1 LALLS
6 PHFCSREAHFCLEY
20 LIRHYKVYQYNV
32 DAVVECCLPWHDTL
46 AFARMVQLLSLKGS
60 RWEFLTPVQKTGS
73 PLPREAIARRCA
85 RDFGLLR
92 FLCVSARRSAARSS
106 GPSASNPPS
115 SSVSAATAA
124 GRAKLFSFYAA
135 VVVEALASLGSASE
149 ALLRALVPTVV
160 HGLSATKSPEYQM
173 ASYMIL
179 SALSAK
185 GPLSPEVTGAALT
198 ALVCKPCQGGLE
210 PSLL

>member
-1 LALLS
+1 MRNTKHELD
-6 PHFCSREAHFCLEY
+6 
-20 LIRHYKVYQYNV
+20 N
-32 DAVVECCLPWHDTL
+32 
-46 AFARMVQLLSLKGS
+46 

-92 FLCVSARRSAARSS
+92 FLCVSARSSAARAASS
-106 GPSASNPPS
+106 SAAE

-149 ALLRALVPTVV
+149 PLLRALIPTVV
-160 HGLSATKSPEYQM
+160 HGLSATRSPEYQVRL
-173 ASYMIL
+173 AVL
-179 SALSAK
+179 A
-185 GPLSPEVTGAALT
+185 
-198 ALVCKPCQGGLE
+198 
-210 PSLL
+210 